1 MARKKLSDLVK
12 TESGS
17 YRVTDSQTPKVPDSQ
32 QTEAPKLP
40 TPKVTELQS
49 TELPKYLTL
58 IRKEARLRE
67 DQLEKLTVLARQLNR
82 QKRGKERIT
91 ENTLIRLAIDFL
103 LEHAEQLDGGSE
115 DELRDSLSL
124 EVTE

>member
-17 YRVTDSQTPKVPDSQ
+17 YRVTDSQTPKVTDSQ
-32 QTEAPKLP
+32 QTEAQKLP

-115 DELRDSLSL
+115 DELRASLSL